1 MITRI
6 HGKILICLIFI
17 ATASLSFGQ
26 GGKALWYKIEIDG
39 DTDVAKLM
47 KTACVSANV
56 LKEIAA
62 LERVVQGSSSLKVET
77 LDGAAK
83 PDGKVNETTIQIL
96 RRDGLDH
103 QIREIWNPVI
113 IVDLFRHRSDCM
125 ARRSEYKTRFENL
138 QDKKDNL
145 NSKYR

>member
-6 HGKILICLIFI
+6 YGRILICLIFI

-39 DTDVAKLM
+39 DTDIPKLM
-47 KTACVSANV
+47 KTACVSADV
-56 LKEIAA
+56 VKEMAA
-62 LERVVQGSSSLKVET
+62 LEKVVQGSSSLKVET

-96 RRDGLDH
+96 RRDGFDH
-103 QIREIWNPVI
+103 QIRQVWNPVK

-125 ARRSEYKTRFENL
+125 ARRSEYKTKFEYL
-138 QDKKDNL
+138 RDEKDSL
-145 NSKYR
+145 NSKYK